1 VANICLPLYRPA
13 PDFSSAVWSEAGG
26 GAQSLAGLLHH
37 GTGHA
42 ICSRVPEQEPQPD
55 PAFVEETS
63 CDRGGP
69 SCHEALEAYRQRLER
84 ERAEY
89 SRQEARWSWRR
100 LAAFLACGVTIAV
113 VAFLYGLLPAAVVAV
128 PILVAFRYAVLRHID
143 WKGKRTTTDRI
154 LIVVGE
160 LLYDAVEERR
170 PVRGGQRPSDPS
182 DASVVLPTIVDE
194 GRTWPLT
201 DQERDDL
208 DLYAPPIGIFGL
220 LNHTSTSQGAR
231 RLRDMLD
238 GPCLSPEH
246 IEQRQAAVRWLDEHD
261 KERIHIMAAALPLR
275 SRSERL
281 DALVK
286 HLRSTV
292 PNFHPAISRWLRIWS
307 VLSGLIFLHSV
318 FQIFQ
323 GRYAWINGL
332 VLLLVFNGLIA
343 FFFRPTIDSLKEA
356 VLPLVTLAPALRGL
370 LGVVRCARENLPHET
385 PLDVLREHLDRVVTE
400 GEIPSLCERL
410 AWMSLGGLARSL
422 LNLIVFYD
430 LHVAEAI
437 LARFVPS
444 QKILLEGIAAQAEF
458 EALASLACFSAAQSV
473 KCYPSLAGD
482 ATLAIEDGRHPLI
495 GPDGATANHVHLT
508 SAKRMWV
515 ITGPNAAGKSTYL
528 RMVGVNLLLAQI
540 GSAVCARDMTLSP
553 VRLLTDVRIRDDLA
567 KHESY
572 FLSEVRRL
580 RRMIVDT
587 ETDVPL
593 LGLIDE
599 PFRGTNSS
607 ERTAAGIAL
616 VEHLLACNHLFLLAT
631 HEETLAQTAAASDVA
646 ENYHFQEHLTD
657 GGIVFDYLLRPGP
670 ASTKTAI
677 RILEQ
682 ENYPPSL
689 LTRARELMEP

>member
-1 VANICLPLYRPA
+1 M
-13 PDFSSAVWSEAGG
+13 S
-26 GAQSLAGLLHH
+26 
-37 GTGHA
+37 
-42 ICSRVPEQEPQPD
+42 EQEPQSD
-55 PAFVEETS
+55 PAFAEAAS

-69 SCHEALEAYRQRLER
+69 SSREGLEAYRQRLEG

-154 LIVVGE
+154 LIVVAE
-160 LLYDAVEERR
+160 LLYDAVENGR

-208 DLYAPPIGIFGL
+208 DLYAPPIGLFGL

-238 GPCLSPEH
+238 GPCLARER
-246 IEQRQAAVRWLDEHD
+246 IKQRQDAVRWLDEHE
-261 KERIHIMAAALPLR
+261 KERIAIMASALPLR
-275 SRSERL
+275 GQSQRL
-281 DALVK
+281 DALARRL
-286 HLRSTV
+286 HETV
-292 PNFHPAISRWLRIWS
+292 ANSHPTASRWIRIWS

-323 GRYAWINGL
+323 GRYGWINGL
-332 VLLLVFNGLIA
+332 ILLLVFNGLVA
-343 FFFRPTIDSLKEA
+343 FFFREMIGALKEA
-356 VLPLVTLAPALRGL
+356 VLPLVGLAPALRGL
-370 LGVVRCARENLPHET
+370 LGVARCARENLPHET
-385 PLDVLREHLDRVVTE
+385 ALSVLREHFAEVATE

-410 AWMSLGGLARSL
+410 AWMNLGGLARSL

-430 LHVAEAI
+430 LHVAEAV
-437 LARFVPS
+437 LARIVPNRR
-444 QKILLEGIAAQAEF
+444 ILLEGVAALAEF
-458 EALASLACFSAAQSV
+458 EALASLACFSASQSL
-473 KCYPSLAGD
+473 KCYPSFAAD
-482 ATLAIEDGRHPLI
+482 TTLAIEGGRHPLI
-495 GPDGATANHVHLT
+495 APEGATANGVHLT
-508 SAKRMWV
+508 GENRMWV

-540 GSAVCARDMTLSP
+540 GSAVCAHDMTLCP

-587 ETDVPL
+587 ETSPPL

-616 VEHLLACNHLFLLAT
+616 VEHLLHCGHLFLLAT
-631 HEETLAQTAAASDVA
+631 HEETLAQTATASDVA

-657 GGIVFDYLLRPGP
+657 GGIVFDYLLRSGP

-682 ENYPPSL
+682 EQYPPSL
-689 LTRARELMEP
+689 LDRARELMGP

>member
-1 VANICLPLYRPA
+1 M
-13 PDFSSAVWSEAGG
+13 S
-26 GAQSLAGLLHH
+26 
-37 GTGHA
+37 
-42 ICSRVPEQEPQPD
+42 EQEPQFD
-55 PAFVEETS
+55 PAFAEAAS
-63 CDRGGP
+63 CERGGP
-69 SCHEALEAYRQRLER
+69 SCHEALEAYREGLER
-84 ERAEY
+84 DRAEY
-89 SRQEARWSWRR
+89 SRQETRWSWRR
-100 LAAFLACGVTIAV
+100 LVGFLACGVTIAV
-113 VAFLYGLLPAAVVAV
+113 VAVLYSLLLALAVAI
-128 PILVAFRYAVLRHID
+128 PILIAFRYAVLQHLD
-143 WKGKRTTTDRI
+143 WRSKRTTTDRI
-154 LIVVGE
+154 LVVVAE
-160 LLYDAVEERR
+160 LLHDALEARR
-170 PVRGGQRPSDPS
+170 PVRDGQRPTGPG
-182 DASVVLPTIVDE
+182 DASALLPIIIDW
-194 GRTWPLT
+194 GPTWPLT

-208 DLYAPPIGIFGL
+208 DLYARPVGVFGL

-238 GPCLSPEH
+238 GPCLSRER
-246 IEQRQAAVRWLDEHD
+246 IEQRQDAVRWLDEHE
-261 KERIHIMAAALPLR
+261 KERIDIMASALPLR
-275 SRSERL
+275 GQSERL
-281 DALVK
+281 DALARRL
-286 HLRSTV
+286 HETPANS
-292 PNFHPAISRWLRIWS
+292 HPTASRWIRIWS
-307 VLSGLIFLHSV
+307 IASGVLFLHGL
-318 FQIFQ
+318 FQIFH

-332 VLLLVFNGLIA
+332 ILLLVLNGLIG
-343 FFFRPTIDSLKEA
+343 FFFRTMIGSLKES
-356 VLPLVTLAPALRGL
+356 VLPLVGLAPALRGL
-370 LGVVRCARENLPHET
+370 LGVARCAREDLPHET

-410 AWMSLGGLARSL
+410 AWMNLGGLARSL

-437 LARFVPS
+437 LARIVPNRN
-444 QKILLEGIAAQAEF
+444 ILLEGVATLAEF

-473 KCYPSLAGD
+473 KCYPSLD
-482 ATLAIEDGRHPLI
+482 ADTILAIEDGRHPLI
-495 GPDGATANHVHLT
+495 APEGATANGVHLT
-508 SAKRMWV
+508 AANRMWV

-540 GSAVCARDMTLSP
+540 GSAVCARHMTLAP

-580 RRMIVDT
+580 RRMIVDA
-587 ETDVPL
+587 ETNPPL

-616 VEHLLACNHLFLLAT
+616 LEHLLGCNHLFLLAT
-631 HEETLAQTAAASDVA
+631 HEETLAQTAAASEVA

-682 ENYPPSL
+682 EHYPQTL
-689 LTRARELMEP
+689 LTRARELMNP